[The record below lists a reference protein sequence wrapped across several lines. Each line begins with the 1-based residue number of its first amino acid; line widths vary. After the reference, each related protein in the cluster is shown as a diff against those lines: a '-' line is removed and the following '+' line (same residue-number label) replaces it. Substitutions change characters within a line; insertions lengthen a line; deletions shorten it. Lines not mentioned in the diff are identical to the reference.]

1 MKIQRIIYIALIF
14 LVLISASVVS
24 AADDSANEF
33 ISADEGPE
41 IILEDN
47 VQEDLAS
54 ANDNELILEENDVA
68 IDDWDFIGSGVEND
82 YLKDSGSPGTFH
94 DLGNLINNTAE
105 SYITL
110 NTSYQVTGDE
120 WIGLMDT
127 GIIINRDLTIDGD
140 GNTIDACKKAVIF
153 NIVGGNV
160 VFKNIRLVN
169 SNSYYGHGL
178 LYGAI
183 FGNATAINCTFD
195 KDSDAMYSNDPG
207 GSIAINCTFTGNGG
221 DYGGALHN
229 VNAINCTF
237 INNSAYDGGAVFNST
252 VINCTFIGNH
262 ARRQGGAAYNCTAID
277 CNL

>member
-1 MKIQRIIYIALIF
+1 MKKNDANKNKNRKNEKLIF

-120 WIGLMDT
+120 WIGLMDA

-140 GNTIDACKKAVIF
+140 GNTIDACKKALIF

-195 KDSDAMYSNDPG
+195 KDSVAMYSNDPE

-221 DYGGALHN
+221 TNGGALHN

-237 INNSAYDGGAVFNST
+237 IGNSADNGGAVFNST

-262 ARRQGGAAYNCTAID
+262 ASG
-277 CNL
+277 